1 MSVFIAGLLFGFGLS
16 LGKMTDPSRVV
27 AFLDVTGRWDATL
40 LFVMIGALAVT
51 VPFFPLILRLG
62 QPFIADRF
70 YLPTNTKVDRRLIA
84 GAVIFG
90 VGWGVAGFCPGPALA
105 SLSTGSPAVI
115 MFVIMMIVGQWLAG
129 ALDEFFSSLSN
140 RSSRSGR

>member
-1 MSVFIAGLLFGFGLS
+1 VSIFIAGVLFGFGLS
-16 LGKMTDPSRVV
+16 LGKMTDPTRVV

-40 LFVMIGALAVT
+40 LFVMGGALGVT
-51 VPFFPLILRLG
+51 LPLFPLVTRLG

-70 YLPTNTKVDRRLIA
+70 YFPSNIRVDGRVVA
-84 GAVIFG
+84 GAIIFG

-115 MFVIMMIVGQWLAG
+115 MFVVMMVVGQWLAG
-129 ALDEFFSSLSN
+129 VLDRLFFPSN
-140 RSSRSGR
+140 R

>member
-1 MSVFIAGLLFGFGLS
+1 MIIFFAGILFGIGLS

-51 VPFFPLILRLG
+51 VPLFPLVLRLG

-70 YLPTNTKVDRRLIA
+70 YFPSNTRVDWRVIA
-84 GAVIFG
+84 GAIIFG
-90 VGWGVAGFCPGPALA
+90 VGWGVAGFCPGPALT

-115 MFVIMMIVGQWLAG
+115 MFVVMMVVGQWLAG
-129 ALDEFFSSLSN
+129 VLDRFFSYRSTRSG
-140 RSSRSGR
+140 RSSR